1 MFSGLRHVSILM
13 TKILTTL
20 LLIFLN
26 CVMLLLSI
34 SSSSMWITVLAGI
47 SCKSALSCTCLMRYQ
62 LEQVF
67 DFSWLKASS
76 CRIFCCR
83 HTYWDDCLIS
93 IFFFSADCGFSGLRL
108 LEHSA
113 FVTVWIPTLLL
124 YIFPCGTCFHIFNCT
139 CSYLY
144 SPGRFVCLLHM
155 AAASIYCDKL
165 F

>member
-13 TKILTTL
+13 TKILTTP

-26 CVMLLLSI
+26 CVMLLLCI

-47 SCKSALSCTCLMRYQ
+47 PVRVPSPVLVWWGISLSRY
-62 LEQVF
+62 LIFPGWRLVLVE
-67 DFSWLKASS
+67 SS
-76 CRIFCCR
+76 VVG
-83 HTYWDDCLIS
+83 TLTGMTAWS
-93 IFFFSADCGFSGLRL
+93 PSFFFSADCGFSGLRL